1 MKEKRECLMSFFK
14 EINDEISKFLCER
27 SRNSKTSR
35 QIEIENERRAELVKI
50 QTKKI
55 EESERLTRIKYWPN
69 VKEDLYSKYQLPIAD
84 DAKNIAR
91 ELFEKDL
98 DSVSAFFIT
107 DERVVKKIYID
118 GGDRSI
124 DEFAKNLMSRAFI
137 GGPITATLL
146 RRLKLLK
153 DAKID
158 GKAIDTE
165 IDIDGFVPF
174 SCVMYAVAKIELD
187 GQIIPARRK
196 FSIRCEMTA
205 TLTEGFR
212 TGPFVYYDGLYFSNK
227 EEMEQITDEDLE
239 DKKTNKTNKE
249 SDGSIGKKYGEHY
262 KIDVCPHGT
271 DKKSYCNR
279 CHGDIIIT
287 SSKKTIGICLDIS
300 GSMSGEKLEH
310 AKSAVIR
317 VLERIPTNSN
327 IQVVLIVFGTDLRIS
342 YEEII
347 SFRKEYTESVKCMA
361 INKIRKMY
369 ASGGTPLYDTINYF
383 LDEIWSVIEI
393 IDDDSSSTRQ
403 IFPYTYL
410 IIVSDGD
417 ENESKLEKLIYKG
430 RMGSDGF
437 FAKLKAYRDAGLV
450 TEIIPF
456 AYGYGESNNRLI
468 HDLRNISGKKLI
480 NKADPGNIL
489 ELMVSNVDSILY
501 GSDHVNYAH
510 LKAGACISECDV
522 RDD

>member
-1 MKEKRECLMSFFK
+1 MGIFK

-35 QIEIENERRAELVKI
+35 QIEMENARRAELDRI
-50 QTKKI
+50 HRLEI
-55 EESERLTRIKYWPN
+55 EKSERLTRMKYWPN
-69 VKEDLYSKYQLPIAD
+69 VKENLYSKYQLPIAD

-153 DAKID
+153 DVKID
-158 GKAIDTE
+158 GKVIDTE

-174 SCVMYAVAKIELD
+174 SGVMYTVDKIELD
-187 GQIIPARRK
+187 GQKIPARRK

-227 EEMEQITDEDLE
+227 EEIEQITDEDLE
-239 DKKTNKTNKE
+239 DNKTNKTSKTNKTNKE
-249 SDGSIGKKYGEHY
+249 SEGSIGKKYGEHY

-271 DKKSYCNR
+271 DKKSYCNH

-287 SSKKTIGICLDIS
+287 SSKKIIGICLDGS
-300 GSMSGEKLEH
+300 GSMDGEKLER
-310 AKSAVIR
+310 AKAAVIR
-317 VLERIPTNSN
+317 VLERIPTNRN
-327 IQVVLIVFGTDLRIS
+327 IQVVLIIFSEDLRVN

-347 SFRKEYTESVKCMA
+347 PFRKEYTERVKHMA
-361 INKIRKMY
+361 INTIRKM
-369 ASGGTPLYDTINYF
+369 STNGGTPLYDTINYF
-383 LDEIWSVIEI
+383 LDQIWSGREI
-393 IDDDSSSTRQ
+393 IDESSSTIQ
-403 IFPYTYL
+403 IFPYAYL

-417 ENESKLEKLIYKG
+417 ENGSKLEKLIYKG

-450 TEIIPF
+450 AEIIPF
-456 AYGYGESNNRLI
+456 AYGFGKLNNKLI
-468 HDLRNISGKKLI
+468 YDLRNISGKELI

-501 GSDHVNYAH
+501 GSDNLKMIGLSVN
-510 LKAGACISECDV
+510 KKK
-522 RDD
+522 